1 MFRLSRRANVVET
14 FSEGK
19 TFFQNFHVLKQ
30 KSPQPRRLQEVGAEV
45 SARGGVDQAP
55 KPPSMVR
62 LAPVM

>member
-14 FSEGK
+14 LGEGK
-19 TFFQNFHVLKQ
+19 TFFQNFHVVKQ
-30 KSPQPRRLQEVGAEV
+30 KCAQPRRPLEAGAEV
-45 SARGGVDQAP
+45 TRVVGRYQAP